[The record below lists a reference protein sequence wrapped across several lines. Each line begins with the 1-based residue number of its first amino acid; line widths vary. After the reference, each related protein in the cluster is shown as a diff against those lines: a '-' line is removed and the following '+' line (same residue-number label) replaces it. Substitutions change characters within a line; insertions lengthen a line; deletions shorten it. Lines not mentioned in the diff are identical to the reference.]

1 MEALLLSIYAGI
13 VWLIFF
19 KYKLL
24 PWTTTAKVIVITIP
38 VVGMITLILLLNVF
52 SPSSGDVI
60 VVRNNVGIVS
70 QVKGRVIE
78 VPVKIN
84 QRVKKGDVL
93 FKIDSTQYQAQ
104 ANSIKAKLDLAK
116 LRVSENK
123 QLVDAGAGNRFD
135 LEKAE
140 ADLLDLQ
147 EQFRNVQYDLEQTI
161 NRAPADGVVV
171 NVQLRPGAYVAAF
184 PISSVMT
191 FMEDT
196 PQIYALYKQNELHQI
211 APGNEAEFYI
221 PSLPGQIIKAKVESV
236 IYAEGQGQLNVSGN
250 LPTIGLRDIAANRFA
265 VKLILDETK
274 NYPLLPAG
282 AVGEGAVYT
291 DHMVFLHVIRK
302 VMLRVA
308 TKLNYI
314 VPKLH

>member
-38 VVGMITLILLLNVF
+38 VVGMITLILLLNIF
-52 SPSSGDVI
+52 APSSGDVI

-147 EQFRNVQYDLEQTI
+147 EQFRHVQYDLEQTI
-161 NRAPADGVVV
+161 NRAPADGVIV

-221 PSLPGQIIKAKVESV
+221 PSLPGQIIKA
-236 IYAEGQGQLNVSGN
+236 
-250 LPTIGLRDIAANRFA
+250 NRFA
-265 VKLILDETK
+265 VKLVLDETK

-291 DHMVFLHVIRK
+291 DRMVFLHVIRK

>member
-38 VVGMITLILLLNVF
+38 VVGMITLILLLNIF
-52 SPSSGDVI
+52 APSSGDVI

-147 EQFRNVQYDLEQTI
+147 EQFRHAQYDLEQTI

-211 APGNEAEFYI
+211 APSNEAEFYI

-250 LPTIGLRDIAANRFA
+250 LPTIGLRDITANRFA
-265 VKLILDETK
+265 VKLVLDETK

-314 VPKLH
+314 IPKLH

>member
-1 MEALLLSIYAGI
+1 MEVLLLAIYASI

-24 PWTTTAKVIVITIP
+24 PWTTVSKVVVFTIP
-38 VVGMITLILLLNVF
+38 VVGMITLILLLNIF
-52 SPSSGDVI
+52 APSSGDVI

-70 QVKGRVIE
+70 QVKGRVVD

-93 FKIDSTQYQAQ
+93 FKIDATQYQAQ
-104 ANSIKAKLDLAK
+104 ASSIKAKLDLAK

-147 EQFRNVQYDLEQTI
+147 EQLKHAQYDLEQTV
-161 NRAPADGVVV
+161 NRAPADGVIV

-184 PISSVMT
+184 PVSSVMIPMGT
-191 FMEDT
+191 V
-196 PQIYALYKQNELHQI
+196 LYGTNI
-211 APGNEAEFYI
+211 
-221 PSLPGQIIKAKVESV
+221 
-236 IYAEGQGQLNVSGN
+236 
-250 LPTIGLRDIAANRFA
+250 
-265 VKLILDETK
+265 
-274 NYPLLPAG
+274 PAG
-282 AVGEGAVYT
+282 
-291 DHMVFLHVIRK
+291 DPN
-302 VMLRVA
+302 VA
-308 TKLNYI
+308 KKLKLEIYFTKPNQ
-314 VPKLH
+314 